1 MIGFLSFFGGV
12 PLKGPIHIIGV
23 ERTFCSIWER
33 KNDTLLAIA
42 KRRRPHLLGVL
53 AQSRTRIFDL
63 DSWIVV
69 DNLYSPYMS
78 TAMTSYTHA
87 NTYTVL
93 GVLMCDD

>member
-23 ERTFCSIWER
+23 ERTFCFYMGEN

-53 AQSRTRIFDL
+53 AQSRTRLFDL

-69 DNLYSPYMS
+69 DNLYSPYK
-78 TAMTSYTHA
+78 Y
-87 NTYTVL
+87 
-93 GVLMCDD
+93 